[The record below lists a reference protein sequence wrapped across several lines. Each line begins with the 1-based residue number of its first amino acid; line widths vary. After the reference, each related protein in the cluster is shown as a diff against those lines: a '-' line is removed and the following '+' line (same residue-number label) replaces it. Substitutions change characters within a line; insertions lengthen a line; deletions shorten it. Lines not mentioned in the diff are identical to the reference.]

1 MTRPTPTPASPY
13 APRHPTPDEHDWYA
27 DLAEYAA
34 DASASALAI
43 GEMRRGMAHRYLA
56 AAHLAAILDGA
67 GPDVLADFMNA
78 VAHDLGVA
86 RG

>member
-1 MTRPTPTPASPY
+1 MTRPTPPPARPY
-13 APRHPTPDEHDWYA
+13 APRQPTAAEHDWYA
-27 DLAEYAA
+27 GLAEYAA
-34 DASASALAI
+34 DASASALAG
-43 GEMRRGMAHRYLA
+43 GEMRLGTAHRYLA